1 MILEAMLP
9 FSLNCNMVKV
19 NPEKR
24 EGVPIKGLLTF
35 KLCPSLTFPLQE
47 ESEIEEV
54 GVNENKCP
62 LIVEVS
68 PGFGLRM
75 KFISV
80 CQLSLK
86 SGKYQVPHQN
96 LTKIMTLFA
105 IVCL

>member
-1 MILEAMLP
+1 MILQAMLP

-35 KLCPSLTFPLQE
+35 KLCPSLTFPLQ

-96 LTKIMTLFA
+96 LTKIMILFA

>member
-1 MILEAMLP
+1 MILQAAMLP

-47 ESEIEEV
+47 SEIEEV

-68 PGFGLRM
+68 SVSGL
-75 KFISV
+75 
-80 CQLSLK
+80 
-86 SGKYQVPHQN
+86 G
-96 LTKIMTLFA
+96 
-105 IVCL
+105 